1 MDQKKYDDMTK
12 EEQDAY
18 DKQERVREEQEQAGL
33 PYRWS
38 QDLAVVSVVV
48 DLPKG
53 TRGKDLNVVIEK
65 RKLKV
70 CIEYATETVD
80 IILIVAKVQV
90 KGSEPILEGAL
101 FNDVSKDDSS
111 WTIGR

>member
-1 MDQKKYDDMTK
+1 MDKKYDDMTK
-12 EEQDAY
+12 EEQEAY
-18 DKQERVREEQEQAGL
+18 DKQEREREQQEQAAL

-65 RKLKV
+65 KKLKV
-70 CIEYATETVD
+70 CMGYCT
-80 IILIVAKVQV
+80 
-90 KGSEPILEGAL
+90 
-101 FNDVSKDDSS
+101 
-111 WTIGR
+111 TIMTGY

>member
-1 MDQKKYDDMTK
+1 MDKKYDDMTT
-12 EEQDAY
+12 EEQEAH
-18 DKQERVREEQEQAGL
+18 DKQERIREQKEQEAL

-70 CIEYATETVD
+70 CMECH
-80 IILIVAKVQV
+80 L
-90 KGSEPILEGAL
+90 L
-101 FNDVSKDDSS
+101 
-111 WTIGR
+111 GRQNC